1 MNKKPQHIG
10 GALNAMFRDLGFDKK
25 LDQVRAVEMWAEIV
39 GENIAQVA
47 RAERVSDGILYVKV
61 KSMTWRT
68 ELLFQKR
75 KILEKI
81 EERIGRKVINDIRF
95 F

>member
-1 MNKKPQHIG
+1 MNRKPKHIG
-10 GALNAMFRDLGFDKK
+10 GTLDRMFKDLGFEKK
-25 LDQVRAVEMWAEIV
+25 LNQVRAVELWPEIV
-39 GENIAQVA
+39 GEKIALITQ
-47 RAERVSDGILYVKV
+47 AERVNDGILYVKV

-81 EERIGRKVINDIRF
+81 EERIGRRVIHDIRF